1 MMGEPI
7 PELEVVGGDAAVSAG
22 DMDVR
27 IVASLPAT
35 AGMIRLDELV
45 AALARRR
52 LWLTDA
58 YFAGTS
64 SYVQEIG
71 TMRSHAAQGP
81 QAVLK
86 KSAFRTVSQG
96 QET

>member
-1 MMGEPI
+1 MRGPAVSEIEQAFAQIWAMMGEPI
-7 PELEVVGGDAAVSAG
+7 PELELIGADAAVSAG

-35 AGMIRLDELV
+35 ASMIRLDELV
-45 AALARRR
+45 AAFARRR

-64 SYVQEIG
+64 SYVQALRG
-71 TMRSHAAQGP
+71 CRKG
-81 QAVLK
+81 L
-86 KSAFRTVSQG
+86 R
-96 QET
+96 